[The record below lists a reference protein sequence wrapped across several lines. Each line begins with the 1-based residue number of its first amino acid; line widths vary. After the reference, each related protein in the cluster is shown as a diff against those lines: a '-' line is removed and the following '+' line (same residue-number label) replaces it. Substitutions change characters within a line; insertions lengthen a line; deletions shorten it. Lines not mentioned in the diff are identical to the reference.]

1 MEKGITVVGLDAHK
15 VSTNVVVLVAESERR
30 VEWQV
35 YTERSSIRKMVKKIL
50 TLAVGSKVRFCY
62 EAGPC
67 GYALQRWIREM
78 GVECI
83 VVAPSLIP
91 RKPGARI
98 KTDRRDARKLAELLR
113 AGLLTEVHPPS
124 EEDEAVRDLCRAR
137 EDAHEDLVRSRH
149 RLSKLLL
156 RRGRLWSGGK
166 KAWSQGHR
174 LWLRSLR
181 FEQAADQVVLEDYLL
196 TVEHVEERLR
206 ALDAH
211 IEMASQQAPYAET
224 VGALRCFRGIDTL
237 TAMTLVAE
245 LHDFMRF
252 DSARGLMAFL
262 GLVPSEHS
270 SGGKKQRGEIT
281 KTGNGHARRLLI
293 EAAWHY
299 RHRPGVQSLR
309 ARRQGQPA
317 HAIALADKAMT
328 RLHRRFTRM
337 LERGKPRPKV
347 AVAIARELTGF
358 IWAAMH
364 QPQA

>member
-1 MEKGITVVGLDAHK
+1 MEKRITFVGLDAHK
-15 VSTNVVVLVAESERR
+15 VSTNVSVIRGAERPI
-30 VEWQV
+30 EWQV
-35 YTERSSIRKMVKKIL
+35 STERGSIRKMVKKVL
-50 TLAVGSKVRFCY
+50 TQAPGKVSFCY

-78 GVECI
+78 GVECM

-91 RKPGARI
+91 RKPGERI

-124 EEDEAVRDLCRAR
+124 EADEAVRDLCRAR

-156 RRGRLWSGGK
+156 RRGLQWLGTKR
-166 KAWSQGHR
+166 AWSQGHR
-174 LWLRSLR
+174 LWVRSLR
-181 FEQAADQVVLEDYLL
+181 FEHAADQVVLDDYLL
-196 TVEHVEERLR
+196 AIEHVEERLR
-206 ALDAH
+206 VLDAE
-211 IEMASQQAPYAET
+211 IEEASQQAPYAEV

-252 DSARGLMAFL
+252 GSARGLMSFL

-281 KTGNGHARRLLI
+281 KA
-293 EAAWHY
+293 
-299 RHRPGVQSLR
+299 QSLR
-309 ARRQGQPA
+309 ARREGQPA
-317 HAIALADKAMT
+317 QTIAIADKAMR
-328 RLHRRFTRM
+328 RLHRRFTHM
-337 LERGKPRPKV
+337 LERGKPRQEV

-358 IWAAMH
+358 IWAAMR
-364 QPQA
+364 QSQAA